1 MATPPKT
8 QHKSVTPLSDAS
20 RSTTGSVQWKLESNE
35 DRKTPV
41 FHYNNLSVH
50 ICGEDSFKQI
60 AEDIRT
66 AEKSIDIVCWGF
78 DPAMELIRGDRNEWP
93 RGATWGDLLRDAS
106 EGKLNKS
113 KTKVQVRLLAWYD
126 PVAVRISASN
136 VPGYKTQAR
145 YERNLP
151 VVDEAARAR
160 IAADPAP
167 RHARPVL
174 APQAGP
180 TVADER
186 EMFNSR
192 WWRDVVDG
200 KIEGLSLRTRGGVH
214 EDVLA
219 TLQAEAREHGA
230 ATAGIERLGLE
241 RMATHHQKTIVIDY
255 EGTHPRAYVMGLNSV
270 TDYWDTEEH
279 LFNDPKRGQL
289 FEGGS
294 ADHSAGK
301 GWDAPSADKT
311 TLKPYQDYVCRL
323 EGDAVVAVYKNFA
336 DAWNTAKAEGKGG
349 GTSVSADV
357 DLKAPPKRLTQNLGA
372 ACNRAQIV
380 RTLPDTEGGER
391 SIERLYYQASSFARH
406 YLYIENQY
414 FQNTDWARALKTARE
429 LYVQG
434 CRAARQPVAMSNVPV
449 LHVMVVT
456 PTPERAQMV
465 PRTHD
470 IVTELGHGDSM
481 PNQDKMIKDELD
493 RHAQAERD
501 LADFK
506 RRRQAYDSGQS
517 KELQPP
523 VFPGPPRPLSDLAQT
538 HKTASEGKSGREVRD
553 MLSQALRMRTL
564 VASLWTYDNEWS
576 VSKLPVAQRIDE
588 EKQRYAQQKKAWDR
602 ALASENQARASGT
615 NAGGW
620 GMLPETPV
628 PPLPPPD
635 RSMELK
641 NATAQRYREVYIH
654 SKLMIIDDSMFTLGS
669 ANLNLRSFAV
679 DSEINIASDD
689 APKAKDLRQR
699 VWKQH
704 TKGRFDGGGDAAEQ
718 EAIAKTFR
726 DWEAEALD
734 NLQNKLKGSA
744 LSSFLVKFLDER
756 TSTIRLA

>member
-1 MATPPKT
+1 MLFR
-8 QHKSVTPLSDAS
+8 SAS

-50 ICGEDSFKQI
+50 ICGEESFKQI

-78 DPAMELIRGDRNEWP
+78 DPAMELIRGNRNEWP
-93 RGATWGDLLRDAS
+93 RGVTWGGLLRDAS

-113 KTKVQVRLLAWYD
+113 KAKVQVRLLAWYD

-136 VPGYKTQAR
+136 VPGYKT
-145 YERNLP
+145 
-151 VVDEAARAR
+151 AAKFELN
-160 IAADPAP
+160 AASSAGLGAAVFP
-167 RHARPVL
+167 ARPVSSL
-174 APQAGP
+174 HDPVRVQ
-180 TVADER
+180 DQR
-186 EMFNSR
+186 EVFNAR
-192 WWRDVVDG
+192 WYRDVVDG

-279 LFNDPKRGQL
+279 LFNDSKRGQL

-301 GWDAPSADKT
+301 GWDAPSTDKT
-311 TLKPYQDYVCRL
+311 TLKPYQDYVCRV
-323 EGDAVVAVYKNFA
+323 EGDALVAVYKNFA

-434 CRAARQPVAMSNVPV
+434 CRAARQPVAMSSVPV

-456 PTPERAQMV
+456 PTPERKQMV

-470 IVTELGHGDSM
+470 IVAELGHGDSM

-493 RHAQAERD
+493 RHAQAKRA
-501 LADFK
+501 LAEFN
-506 RRRQAYDSGQS
+506 RQRQAYDSGQS
-517 KELQPP
+517 KERP
-523 VFPGPPRPLSDLAQT
+523 VFPGVAPPLSDLAQT
-538 HKTASEGKSGREVRD
+538 HKAASEGKSGRDVRD

-576 VSKLPVAQRIDE
+576 ASKLPVAQRIDE

-602 ALASENQARASGT
+602 VLATDSQARAGGT

-635 RSMELK
+635 RSRELK

-699 VWKQH
+699 VWQQH
-704 TKGRFDGGGDAAEQ
+704 TKGQFDGGGDATEQ